1 MGKRPKNVRCPFC
14 GKFMKKSKETLS
26 DTGFRV
32 QSFSH
37 QHCRDGGMSYSFASK
52 SFATPDGEKWF
63 YIGGAKTY
71 QDLHGVHD
79 CGMPNC
85 TYVTDVAV
93 IDRLKRWHD
102 EKVAKEQT
110 VSLPIKTTPDKSTTI
125 TAGDLYAAIKK
136 LPIDAPVYAYDVE
149 TGDRFSVTAD
159 VWHDGSL
166 LDLNFSSKE
175 N

>member
-14 GKFMKKSKETLS
+14 GKFMKKNNETLS

-32 QSFSH
+32 LSFSH
-37 QHCRDGGMSYSFASK
+37 HNCRKGAFSSFTNK
-52 SFATPDGEKWF
+52 IYATPDGEKWF
-63 YIGGAKTY
+63 YIGGARMYCT
-71 QDLHGVHD
+71 GVGCHNF
-79 CGMPNC
+79 GIPNFKY
-85 TYVTDVAV
+85 TTDVAV
-93 IDRLKRWHD
+93 IDRLKRRHD

-110 VSLPIKTTPDKSTTI
+110 ASLPIKITPDKSTTI
-125 TAGDLYAAIKK
+125 TAGDLYASIKK

-166 LDLNFSSKE
+166 MDLNFSSKE
-175 N
+175 K